1 MPENNERVRPM
12 TKREMKR
19 LLSAKL
25 RDPLTS
31 TREFV
36 SMLPIIR
43 KLSPEWTRLPRRVAK
58 ESDVNDMVLHM
69 ERQERLKR
77 AKVKV

>member
-1 MPENNERVRPM
+1 M
-12 TKREMKR
+12 TKRELKK

-43 KLSPEWTRLPRRVAK
+43 KLSPEWTRKPRRVEN
-58 ESDVNDMVLHM
+58 ESNLDDIVLQM
-69 ERQERLKR
+69 EREQRLKR
-77 AKVKV
+77 AKVANISARKG